1 MPSMHGVVTGDSQVS
16 RSCLPLTSVETC
28 KLSFGVF
35 DAVCM
40 AEAVPATCF
49 QRYQRVDFAVMLVE
63 RIFAINAEPQAICDT
78 GSDHADVERKI
89 QKARSLNRELT
100 ATLKRLPCVRTLN
113 AEHRFPD
120 SSKEP

>member
-1 MPSMHGVVTGDSQVS
+1 MPSMHGVVTGDRQVS
-16 RSCLPLTSVETC
+16 RSRLPLTTSVETC

-63 RIFAINAEPQAICDT
+63 RIFSINAEPHEICDT
-78 GSDHADVERKI
+78 GSDHADVKRKI
-89 QKARSLNRELT
+89 QKARFLNRELT
-100 ATLKRLPCVRTLN
+100 ATLKRLPCVILN
-113 AEHRFPD
+113 AE
-120 SSKEP
+120 